1 MPDFK
6 VVSEYSP
13 AGDQPQAIEKLAEG
27 LENGLREQVLK
38 GVTGSGKTYTMAKV
52 IEKVNRPTLVL
63 AHNKTLA
70 AQLCEEFREFFPN
83 NAVEYFV
90 SYYDYYQPEAYI
102 PHTDTY
108 IEKDASTNE
117 EIDRLR
123 LSATCALLER
133 RDVIVVSSVSCIYG
147 LGEPDD
153 FARMMISLRVGMTMD
168 RDELL
173 RRLVEDR
180 YERNDVAFQRNMF
193 RVRGDTVELYPAYYK
208 DRAIRVEFFGD
219 EIDRITEFHPVT
231 GAALKA
237 LQHVAVYPASHYV
250 TPKDKLERA
259 AEEIERELARQKA
272 LFEEQGKLIE
282 AQRIDQRTRYDV
294 EMMRELGYCSGIEN
308 YSRIISQRPAGS
320 PPMTLLDFFPDD
332 FVLFVDESHV
342 TLPQVRA
349 MYNGDHARKQ
359 SLVEYG
365 FRLPCAFDNRP
376 LKFEEFEERF
386 HQAVYVS
393 ATPGDFEKSHADQ
406 VVEQVI
412 RETGATVE
420 LGGGIRSMQDVE
432 TVLALGVSRVII
444 GSAAVRDPEFV
455 AEAVKKYGDKIVVG
469 IDAKSETVRT
479 DGWLGDSGENY
490 IAFAERM
497 ESIGVRHII
506 FTDID
511 KDGMLAGPNF
521 DQLAALRASVSCEI
535 IASGGVSTLEDIAG
549 LKKLGI
555 DGAIA
560 GKAVYTGTLDLAKA
574 ISEAK

>member
-1 MPDFK
+1 MSYIAIVDYGAGNLMSVHNTLDYLGYENKIAASADVIENAAGVILPGVGAFPDAMAALTD
-6 VVSEYSP
+6 S
-13 AGDQPQAIEKLAEG
+13 G
-27 LENGLREQVLK
+27 LTEAVLK
-38 GVTGSGKTYTMAKV
+38 AAK
-52 IEKVNRPTLVL
+52 EKP
-63 AHNKTLA
+63 
-70 AQLCEEFREFFPN
+70 F
-83 NAVEYFV
+83 
-90 SYYDYYQPEAYI
+90 
-102 PHTDTY
+102 
-108 IEKDASTNE
+108 
-117 EIDRLR
+117 
-123 LSATCALLER
+123 
-133 RDVIVVSSVSCIYG
+133 
-147 LGEPDD
+147 LG
-153 FARMMISLRVGMTMD
+153 ICLGMQM
-168 RDELL
+168 
-173 RRLVEDR
+173 
-180 YERNDVAFQRNMF
+180 
-193 RVRGDTVELYPAYYK
+193 
-208 DRAIRVEFFGD
+208 
-219 EIDRITEFHPVT
+219 
-231 GAALKA
+231 
-237 LQHVAVYPASHYV
+237 
-250 TPKDKLERA
+250 
-259 AEEIERELARQKA
+259 
-272 LFEEQGKLIE
+272 LFEESDEVRPCKGLGLLPGRIERIETSLKLPQIGWNALDILRPNAMTEGLASGGRKRPCRRDGLRHACACHGGAREPVRLPVSPGKERRSGTCDASQLCKTDGGGKMRVIPAIDLKDGQCVRLQKGDYGTAHKVAE
-282 AQRIDQRTRYDV
+282 NPVETAQRFLD
-294 EMMRELGYCSGIEN
+294 
-308 YSRIISQRPAGS
+308 AGADLVH
-320 PPMTLLDFFPDD
+320 MVDLDAAKD
-332 FVLFVDESHV
+332 
-342 TLPQVRA
+342 
-349 MYNGDHARKQ
+349 G
-359 SLVEYG
+359 
-365 FRLPCAFDNRP
+365 
-376 LKFEEFEERF
+376 
-386 HQAVYVS
+386 
-393 ATPGDFEKSHADQ
+393 SHANYG